1 MVCLCFL
8 FLLGKGGGP
17 DLRLTRLSR
26 YGSLGRRFI
35 MSLSA
40 ASYASEMAG
49 TCFAGVSESERESV
63 GVIVGVVGGARTHT
77 HSGDRRQRRS
87 AVVVVK

>member
-49 TCFAGVSESERESV
+49 TCFAGVSESERERVSASSSARAHTQTAA
-63 GVIVGVVGGARTHT
+63 IGG
-77 HSGDRRQRRS
+77 RRS
-87 AVVVVK
+87 AVAVAD